1 MSVTPSHPPISRLW
15 ADLTWQAIR
24 DLPKEPGVVV
34 LPIGAIE
41 QHGPHLPVWTDALL
55 AERLSARAFELLPQ
69 GVQALLLP
77 TLSYGKS
84 NEHTGYPGTI
94 ALSAATL
101 MALLRDIGTAVAKSG
116 FTRLLFINTHGG
128 NKALLEMMCRDLRAE
143 LGLLC
148 FLAQGSAYTS
158 MLPDLEK
165 RFGIHANTVET
176 SMLLHLTP
184 ELVQRPLPAA
194 HYPDFTSQTFN
205 LTTQPQVGWLTRDW
219 SEQGHFGDPSTATP
233 ETGARWF
240 EESAAG
246 LAAQIAEAS
255 TFRVANG

>member
-1 MSVTPSHPPISRLW
+1 MSVITSRRW
-15 ADLTWQAIR
+15 ADLSWQAIR

-55 AERLSARAFELLPQ
+55 AERLSARAFELLAPDT
-69 GVQALLLP
+69 QALLLP

-101 MALLRDIGTAVAKSG
+101 MALLRDIAVAVSRSG

-148 FLAQGSAYTS
+148 FLASGSADTS
-158 MLPDLEK
+158 MLPALEK
-165 RFGIHANTVET
+165 RFGIHANTAET

-184 ELVQRPLPAA
+184 ELVGPLPAA
-194 HYPDFTSQTFN
+194 HYPDFSSPTFN

-219 SEQGHFGDPSTATP
+219 SPDGHFGDPSAATP
-233 ETGARWF
+233 EAGATWF
-240 EESAAG
+240 GEMAAS

-255 TFRVANG
+255 SFSVAHG

>member
-1 MSVTPSHPPISRLW
+1 MAVTGRSRRW
-15 ADLTWQAIR
+15 ADLSWQALR

-55 AERLSARAFELLPQ
+55 ADRLGERAFELLPLD
-69 GVQALLLP
+69 VPALLLP

-101 MALLRDIGTAVAKSG
+101 TALLRDIAVGVSRSG
-116 FTRLLFINTHGG
+116 FTRLLFLNTHGG

-148 FLAQGSAYTS
+148 FLAHGSTDTS
-158 MLPDLEK
+158 SLPELER

-184 ELVQRPLPAA
+184 DLVGHPLPAA
-194 HYPDFTSQTFN
+194 HYPAFSSPLFH

-219 SEQGHFGDPSTATP
+219 SPDGHFGDPSAATP
-233 ETGARWF
+233 ETGAAWF
-240 EESAAG
+240 EESAAA
-246 LAAQIAEAS
+246 LALQIAEAS
-255 TFRVANG
+255 TFRVAHG